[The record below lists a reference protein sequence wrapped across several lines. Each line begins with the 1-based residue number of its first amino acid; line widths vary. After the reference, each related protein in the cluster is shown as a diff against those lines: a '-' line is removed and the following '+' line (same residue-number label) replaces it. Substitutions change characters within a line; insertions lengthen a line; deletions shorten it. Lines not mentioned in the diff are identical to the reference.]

1 MSAHN
6 GPGSQRP
13 QPPRVQGPPNPNVP
27 PVQGQMPPQGQQGPV
42 PQNQQ
47 PNHDRFRPRPQG
59 TQQPNQQPP
68 VQGQQQVP
76 PPQQAPGRQLPPQGQ
91 PMPGPGRPMHPQM
104 QPVPGQPV
112 MYAPPP
118 AQARVYAQPRFAP
131 TVTQEMRIR
140 AGMQAPQQ
148 VVTDTPW
155 TGAVRKAQPEAEP
168 DSTGNIVRLVAA
180 ILVLVAL
187 VGGLGLLALLGG
199 LSFGVRLFG
208 LIGLAAI
215 PLLAIIAY
223 VLWLD
228 RWKPKPKLLL
238 GICLLWGAVAS
249 VILTLGFSLVGDIA
263 LYMVGINGVPDVI
276 GAVIQAPILEES
288 TKTFLLLVIVLAARR
303 HFEGPLDGLV
313 YGSLIGAG
321 FAFTEN
327 ILYLGQS
334 WNDGELPGLAVTF
347 AMRCLGSPLLHTAFS
362 TCAGVSIGLAARKWP
377 WWSLILMW
385 LPGLVLGMVLH
396 GFWNASMT
404 LLGVFGQ
411 ATRNVMGGMLP
422 QIIGLVVLSAILSAA
437 WVTLGLLLRR
447 SERMH
452 TQNML
457 GDYAN
462 SGWLTHAEVDMLGTW
477 KGRKNGR
484 DWAKS
489 FPGGKEE
496 MKTMIRTSGRLSTTR
511 MRVLAGI
518 GGEQERKIERAE
530 LKQFSDARERLLAA
544 SRQTVR

>member
-1 MSAHN
+1 M
-6 GPGSQRP
+6 
-13 QPPRVQGPPNPNVP
+13 
-27 PVQGQMPPQGQQGPV
+27 
-42 PQNQQ
+42 
-47 PNHDRFRPRPQG
+47 
-59 TQQPNQQPP
+59 
-68 VQGQQQVP
+68 QGQQQVP

-155 TGAVRKAQPEAEP
+155 TGAVRKAQPETEP

>member
-1 MSAHN
+1 M
-6 GPGSQRP
+6 
-13 QPPRVQGPPNPNVP
+13 
-27 PVQGQMPPQGQQGPV
+27 QGQ
-42 PQNQQ
+42 
-47 PNHDRFRPRPQG
+47 
-59 TQQPNQQPP
+59 
-68 VQGQQQVP
+68 
-76 PPQQAPGRQLPPQGQ
+76 
-91 PMPGPGRPMHPQM
+91 PQM
-104 QPVPGQPV
+104 QPVPGRLMPQQAQPIPGQPMPGQPV

-118 AQARVYAQPRFAP
+118 AQVRVYAQPRFAP

-155 TGAVRKAQPEAEP
+155 TGAVRKAQPKTQP

-180 ILVLVAL
+180 ILVLIGL
-187 VGGLGLLALLGG
+187 VVGLALLALVGG
-199 LSFGVRLFG
+199 LSFGVRLFA
-208 LIGLAAI
+208 LIGLSAI
-215 PLLAIIAY
+215 PLLGIIAY

-228 RWKPKPKLLL
+228 RWRPQPKLLL
-238 GICLLWGAVAS
+238 GICLLWGAVAA
-249 VILTLGFSLVGDIA
+249 VILTLAFSIAGEIA
-263 LYMVGINGVPDVI
+263 LALAGFRGVPSLI
-276 GAVIQAPILEES
+276 GTVIQAPILEES
-288 TKTFLLLVIVLAARR
+288 TKTVLLLVIVLAARR
-303 HFEGPLDGLV
+303 YFEGPLDGLV

-327 ILYLGQS
+327 ILYLGGA
-334 WNDGELPGLAVTF
+334 WNEGQVEGLMELFVV
-347 AMRCLGSPLLHTAFS
+347 RCLCAPLLHTTFS
-362 TCAGVSIGLAARKWP
+362 TAAGVSIGLAARKWP

-396 GFWNASMT
+396 GFWNGSMV
-404 LLGVFGQ
+404 LLSVIDQ
-411 ATRNVMGGMLP
+411 EITHNEIVSRTGM
-422 QIIGLVVLSAILSAA
+422 IILSIIYSAA
-437 WVTLGLLLRR
+437 WIALGLILRR

-496 MKTMIRTSGRLSTTR
+496 MKTMIRTSGKLATTR

-518 GGEQERKIERAE
+518 GGEQERNIERAE
-530 LKQFSDARERLLAA
+530 LKQFSDARDRLLAA
-544 SRQTVR
+544 SKQTVSRQTVR